1 MKHVDF
7 VHLHLHTQYSL
18 LDGTIRL
25 ADLFK
30 KARDYKMPAVAIT
43 DHGNMYGA
51 VDFYQQAYKAGIKPI
66 IGCELYVAP
75 KSRFDKASEGPG
87 ETARHLIVLAKNLQG
102 YRNLIKLTS
111 SGFLEGFYY
120 RPRVDKELL
129 AKHSEGLIATSAC
142 LHGEVADGILKGD
155 LERAKASARQYREI
169 FGEGNYYLEMMENG
183 IPEQSLVNEK
193 LMEISKELSIPLV
206 ATNDCHYLERTDSEA
221 HEVLL
226 CIQTGKNMDDTGR
239 MRFATDAFYLKS
251 PDEMKQLFAYCPEAI
266 ENTVAIAEKCNL
278 KLDFNQI
285 FLPHF
290 EIGQGRSL
298 DEHLQGMAKAG
309 LEKLMPKILQGKD
322 PSLRQKYD
330 QRLVRELD
338 IIKSMGFA
346 GYFLIV
352 SDFINYAKSREI
364 PVGPGRGSAAGSLAA
379 YAIGITEIDPIRY
392 GLFFERFLNPDRKSM
407 PDIDTDFC
415 MEGRDEVIRYVSE
428 KYGTDRVAQIITF
441 GKMQAKAVIRD
452 VGRALNMPYG
462 EVDRIAKL
470 VPNVL
475 NITLEDAIKQEP
487 LLREEQKKNEKVRRL
502 LVLSRSLE
510 GLNRHSSTHAAG
522 VVISDKPLVERV
534 PLCKSPNGDIVTQF
548 SMNDLSA
555 AGLTKFDFLGLKT
568 LTVIRDALKFIE
580 EGKGV
585 RMDISD
591 IPLDDRKTFQ
601 LLSKGETDGVFQL
614 ESRGMKEILVGMK
627 PDCFEDIIALIA
639 LYRPGPLKS
648 GMVQEFISRKQGK
661 TKSTYEVPSLEP
673 ILKETYGV
681 ILYQEQV
688 MQIASALASYT
699 MGEADTF
706 RKAMSKKNS
715 SEMEKEK
722 PKFLAG
728 AHKNKIP
735 EAKAR
740 KIFDQMETF
749 AGYGFNKSH
758 SAAYAMISYQTA
770 YLKTHYPVE
779 FMAALLT
786 SEKGN
791 RDKVIKHISVCKD
804 MGINVLPPDIN
815 QSVLD
820 FGVDGGNIR
829 FGLAAVKNVGESAI
843 ESIIESRDNEG
854 SFKSFLDF
862 CSRVDLRKIN
872 KRVVESLIKCGAF
885 DSLGYGRRQLMENF
899 ERVMDIGQR
908 AQDQKL
914 SDQVSLFDGPESASA
929 GPEHTEKDLL
939 PETEEWEH
947 GQVLIYEKE
956 TIGFYITGHPLLRY
970 ADKLKLIT
978 DADSER
984 ISEMR
989 DKDTV
994 TVAGIVSHKREIATK
1009 RKDTMAYLTIEDLK
1023 GSYTGIVFSDTYRDY
1038 RDLIDSDDPLL
1049 FKGTLDVTEESA
1061 RLVISEI
1068 HRLTEYN
1075 GVSFSSIHVTFDAN
1089 RMDESHLGLLRE
1101 ICRKYP
1107 GKHDCYLH
1115 LILQNQSET
1124 VVYLGNESK
1133 INISQPLKEEVERL
1147 LGHGSTTLH

>member
-51 VDFYQQAYKAGIKPI
+51 IDFYQQAYKAGIKPI

-75 KSRFDKASEGPG
+75 KSRFDKTSEGPG

-111 SGFLEGFYY
+111 TGFLEGFYY
-120 RPRVDKELL
+120 RPRVDKEIL

-142 LHGEVADGILKGD
+142 LHGEVANWILKGD
-155 LERAKASARQYREI
+155 LDRAKASARQYLEI

-206 ATNDCHYLERTDSEA
+206 ATNDCHYLDQNDAEA

-226 CIQTGKNMDDTGR
+226 CIQTGKTMDDPGR
-239 MRFATDAFYLKS
+239 MQFATDAFYLKS
-251 PDEMKQLFAYCPEAI
+251 PDEMKQRFAHCPEAI
-266 ENTVAIAEKCNL
+266 ENTVVIAEKCNL
-278 KLDFNQI
+278 QLDFKQV

-298 DEHLQGMAKAG
+298 DEHLQDMAKAG
-309 LEKLMPKILQGKD
+309 LEQLMPKILLGKD
-322 PSLRQKYD
+322 PTLRQKYEK
-330 QRLVRELD
+330 RLERELD

-352 SDFINYAKSREI
+352 SDFINYAKSRNI

-475 NITLEDAIKQEP
+475 NITLDDAIKQEP
-487 LLREEQKKNEKVRRL
+487 RLQDEQKKNEKIRRL
-502 LVLSRSLE
+502 LALSRSLE

-534 PLCKSPNGDIVTQF
+534 PLCKSPNDDVVTQF

-568 LTVIRDALKFIE
+568 LTVIRDALKFIK
-580 EGKGV
+580 EGRGV
-585 RMDISD
+585 KIDISE

-601 LLSKGETDGVFQL
+601 LLSKGDTDGVFQL

-715 SEMEKEK
+715 AEMEKEK
-722 PKFLAG
+722 PKFMTG
-728 AHKNKIP
+728 ALKNKIP
-735 EAKAR
+735 EAKAK

-758 SAAYAMISYQTA
+758 SAAYAMISYQTG

-791 RDKVIKHISVCKD
+791 RDKVIKHISVCKE

-820 FGVDGGNIR
+820 FSVDGKNIR

-843 ESIIESRDNEG
+843 ESIIESRDSDG
-854 SFKSFLDF
+854 PFKSFLDF

-872 KRVVESLIKCGAF
+872 KRVVESLIKCGAY
-885 DSLGYGRRQLMENF
+885 DSLGYKRRQLMENF
-899 ERVMDIGQR
+899 ERVVDMGQK
-908 AQDQKL
+908 AQDRKL
-914 SDQVSLFDGPESASA
+914 SDQTNLFDGPDSAAS
-929 GPEHTEKDLL
+929 GQSYTEKDVL
-939 PETEEWEH
+939 PETDEWDH
-947 GQVLIYEKE
+947 GVVLIHEKE
-956 TIGFYITGHPLLRY
+956 TLGFYITGHPLLRY

-984 ISEMR
+984 ICEMR

-994 TVAGIVSHKREIATK
+994 TVAGIVSQKREVPTRK
-1009 RKDTMAYLTIEDLK
+1009 KDTMAYVTIEDLK
-1023 GSYTGIVFSDTYRDY
+1023 GSFTGIVFADIYRNYRELLGSDE
-1038 RDLIDSDDPLL
+1038 PLL
-1049 FKGTLDVTEESA
+1049 FKGALDVAEESS
-1061 RLVISEI
+1061 RLIVSEV

-1075 GVSFSSIHVTFDAN
+1075 GVSFSSIHVVFDAQ
-1089 RMDESHLGLLRE
+1089 RMDDSQLGSLRD
-1101 ICRKYP
+1101 ICRKHP
-1107 GKHDCYLH
+1107 GKHDLYLH
-1115 LILQNQSET
+1115 LMLPNQSET
-1124 VVYLGNESK
+1124 VVYLGNGSK
-1133 INISQPLKEEVERL
+1133 INISQNLKEELEQL
-1147 LGHGSTTLH
+1147 LGPGSARFH

>member
-75 KSRFDKASEGPG
+75 RSRFDKTSEGPG

-111 SGFLEGFYY
+111 MGFLEGFYY
-120 RPRVDKELL
+120 RPRVDKEIL

-142 LHGEVADGILKGD
+142 LHGEIADWILKGD
-155 LERAKASARQYREI
+155 LEKAKAAASQYRDI

-193 LMEISKELSIPLV
+193 LMEISRELSIPLV
-206 ATNDCHYLERTDSEA
+206 ATNDCHYLDRTDSEA

-226 CIQTGKNMDDTGR
+226 CIQTGKTMDDPGR
-239 MRFATDAFYLKS
+239 MQFATDAFYLKS

-266 ENTVAIAEKCNL
+266 ENTVVIAEKCNL
-278 KLDFNQI
+278 KLDFSQV

-298 DEHLQGMAKAG
+298 DEHLQEMAKAG
-309 LEKLMPKILQGKD
+309 LEQLMPKILQAQD
-322 PSLRQKYD
+322 PSLRQKYEK
-330 QRLVRELD
+330 RLERELD

-352 SDFINYAKSREI
+352 SDFINYAKSRNI

-379 YAIGITEIDPIRY
+379 YAMGITEIDPIRY

-428 KYGTDRVAQIITF
+428 KYGNDRVAQIITF

-452 VGRALNMPYG
+452 VGRALNMAYG

-487 LLREEQKKNEKVRRL
+487 RLQEEQKKNDKIRRL
-502 LVLSRSLE
+502 LALSRSLE

-534 PLCKSPNGDIVTQF
+534 PLCKSPNDDIVTQF

-580 EGKGV
+580 EGRGV
-585 RMDISD
+585 KINISD
-591 IPLDDRKTFQ
+591 IVLDDRKTFQ
-601 LLSKGETDGVFQL
+601 LLSKGDTDGVFQL

-661 TKSTYEVPSLEP
+661 TKSTYEVPALEP

-722 PKFLAG
+722 PKFMVG
-728 AHKNKIP
+728 ALKNKIP
-735 EAKAR
+735 EAKAK

-758 SAAYAMISYQTA
+758 SAAYAMISYQTG

-791 RDKVIKHISVCKD
+791 RDKVIKHISVCKE
-804 MGINVLPPDIN
+804 MGINVLPLTSTSLSLI
-815 QSVLD
+815 SVLM
-820 FGVDGGNIR
+820 G
-829 FGLAAVKNVGESAI
+829 KT
-843 ESIIESRDNEG
+843 
-854 SFKSFLDF
+854 
-862 CSRVDLRKIN
+862 
-872 KRVVESLIKCGAF
+872 
-885 DSLGYGRRQLMENF
+885 
-899 ERVMDIGQR
+899 
-908 AQDQKL
+908 
-914 SDQVSLFDGPESASA
+914 SASV
-929 GPEHTEKDLL
+929 
-939 PETEEWEH
+939 W
-947 GQVLIYEKE
+947 
-956 TIGFYITGHPLLRY
+956 PL
-970 ADKLKLIT
+970 
-978 DADSER
+978 
-984 ISEMR
+984 
-989 DKDTV
+989 
-994 TVAGIVSHKREIATK
+994 
-1009 RKDTMAYLTIEDLK
+1009 
-1023 GSYTGIVFSDTYRDY
+1023 
-1038 RDLIDSDDPLL
+1038 
-1049 FKGTLDVTEESA
+1049 
-1061 RLVISEI
+1061 
-1068 HRLTEYN
+1068 
-1075 GVSFSSIHVTFDAN
+1075 
-1089 RMDESHLGLLRE
+1089 
-1101 ICRKYP
+1101 
-1107 GKHDCYLH
+1107 
-1115 LILQNQSET
+1115 
-1124 VVYLGNESK
+1124 
-1133 INISQPLKEEVERL
+1133 
-1147 LGHGSTTLH
+1147 

>member
-7 VHLHLHTQYSL
+7 VHLHNHTQYSL

-30 KARDYKMPAVAIT
+30 KAREYKMPAVAIT

-51 VDFYQQAYKAGIKPI
+51 IDFYQQAYKAGIKPI

-75 KSRFDKASEGPG
+75 KSRFDKTSEGPG

-111 SGFLEGFYY
+111 MGFLEGFYY
-120 RPRVDKELL
+120 RPRVDKEIL

-142 LHGEVADGILKGD
+142 LHGEVADWILKGD
-155 LERAKASARQYREI
+155 LEKAKASASQYREI

-226 CIQTGKNMDDTGR
+226 CIQTGKTMDDPGR

-266 ENTVAIAEKCNL
+266 ENTVVIAEKCNL
-278 KLDFNQI
+278 TLDFSQV

-290 EIGQGRSL
+290 EIGKGRSL
-298 DEHLQGMAKAG
+298 DEHLQDMAKAG
-309 LEKLMPKILQGKD
+309 LEQLMPKILQGQD
-322 PSLRQKYD
+322 PTLRQKYEK
-330 QRLVRELD
+330 RLERELD

-352 SDFINYAKSREI
+352 SDFINYAKSRNI

-379 YAIGITEIDPIRY
+379 YSIGITEIDPIRY

-475 NITLEDAIKQEP
+475 NINLEDAIKQEP
-487 LLREEQKKNEKVRRL
+487 RLQDEQKKNEKIRRL
-502 LVLSRSLE
+502 LALSRSLE

-534 PLCKSPNGDIVTQF
+534 PLCKSPNDDIVTQF

-580 EGKGV
+580 EGRGIKIN
-585 RMDISD
+585 ISD
-591 IPLDDRKTFQ
+591 ILLDDRKTFQ
-601 LLSKGETDGVFQL
+601 LLSKGDTDGVFQL

-661 TKSTYEVPSLEP
+661 TKSTYEVPALEP

-722 PKFLAG
+722 PKFMTG
-728 AHKNKIP
+728 ALKNKIP
-735 EAKAR
+735 EAKAK

-758 SAAYAMISYQTA
+758 SAAYAMISYQTG

-791 RDKVIKHISVCKD
+791 RDKVIKHISVCKE

-820 FGVDGGNIR
+820 FSVDGKNIR

-843 ESIIESRDNEG
+843 DSIIESRDSDG
-854 SFKSFLDF
+854 PFKSFLDF

-872 KRVVESLIKCGAF
+872 KRVVESLIMCGAF
-885 DSLGYGRRQLMENF
+885 DSLGYKRRQLMENF
-899 ERVMDIGQR
+899 EHLMEIGQR

-914 SDQVSLFDGPESASA
+914 SDQTNLFDGADSGAA
-929 GPEHTEKDLL
+929 GDSYTEKDVL
-939 PETEEWEH
+939 PETDEWDHSE
-947 GQVLIYEKE
+947 VLLHEKE
-956 TIGFYITGHPLLRY
+956 TLGFYITGHPLLRY

-984 ISEMR
+984 ICEMR

-994 TVAGIVSHKREIATK
+994 TVAGIVSQKREVPTR
-1009 RKDTMAYLTIEDLK
+1009 RKDTMAYVTIEDLK
-1023 GSYTGIVFSDTYRDY
+1023 GSFTGIVFADIYRNYRELLSSDE
-1038 RDLIDSDDPLL
+1038 PLL
-1049 FKGTLDVTEESA
+1049 FKGTLDVAEESS
-1061 RLVISEI
+1061 RLIVSEV

-1075 GVSFSSIHVTFDAN
+1075 GVSFSSIHAVFDAK
-1089 RMDESHLGLLRE
+1089 RMDDSHLNILRE

-1107 GKHDCYLH
+1107 GKHDFYLH
-1115 LILQNQSET
+1115 LMLPNQSET
-1124 VVYLGNESK
+1124 IVYLGSESK
-1133 INISQPLKEEVERL
+1133 INISQILKEEVEHL
-1147 LGHGSTTLH
+1147 LGPGSARFH

>member
-1 MKHVDF
+1 MSPISST
-7 VHLHLHTQYSL
+7 TQKAAISPSAPA
-18 LDGTIRL
+18 
-25 ADLFK
+25 AD
-30 KARDYKMPAVAIT
+30 P
-43 DHGNMYGA
+43 
-51 VDFYQQAYKAGIKPI
+51 
-66 IGCELYVAP
+66 
-75 KSRFDKASEGPG
+75 
-87 ETARHLIVLAKNLQG
+87 
-102 YRNLIKLTS
+102 
-111 SGFLEGFYY
+111 
-120 RPRVDKELL
+120 RP
-129 AKHSEGLIATSAC
+129 
-142 LHGEVADGILKGD
+142 
-155 LERAKASARQYREI
+155 
-169 FGEGNYYLEMMENG
+169 
-183 IPEQSLVNEK
+183 
-193 LMEISKELSIPLV
+193 
-206 ATNDCHYLERTDSEA
+206 
-221 HEVLL
+221 
-226 CIQTGKNMDDTGR
+226 
-239 MRFATDAFYLKS
+239 
-251 PDEMKQLFAYCPEAI
+251 
-266 ENTVAIAEKCNL
+266 
-278 KLDFNQI
+278 
-285 FLPHF
+285 
-290 EIGQGRSL
+290 
-298 DEHLQGMAKAG
+298 
-309 LEKLMPKILQGKD
+309 
-322 PSLRQKYD
+322 
-330 QRLVRELD
+330 
-338 IIKSMGFA
+338 
-346 GYFLIV
+346 
-352 SDFINYAKSREI
+352 
-364 PVGPGRGSAAGSLAA
+364 GSLAA

-487 LLREEQKKNEKVRRL
+487 RLQEEQKKNEKVRRL

-522 VVISDKPLVERV
+522 VVISDKPLVDRV
-534 PLCKSPNGDIVTQF
+534 PLCKSPNDDIVTQF

-568 LTVIRDALKFIE
+568 LTVIRDALMFIK
-580 EGKGV
+580 EGKGIGV
-585 RMDISD
+585 DISD

-791 RDKVIKHISVCKD
+791 RDKVIKHISVCKE

-820 FGVDGGNIR
+820 FSVDGGNIR

-899 ERVMDIGQR
+899 ERVMDTGQR

-914 SDQVSLFDGPESASA
+914 SDQVSLFDGPESSSA
-929 GPEHTEKDLL
+929 GPEYSEKDLL
-939 PETEEWEH
+939 PDTEEWEH
-947 GQVLIYEKE
+947 GVVLANEKE

-1009 RKDTMAYLTIEDLK
+1009 RKDTMAYVTIEDLK
-1023 GSYTGIVFSDTYRDY
+1023 GSYTGIVFSDTYRDH
-1038 RDLIDSDDPLL
+1038 RDLIDSDEPLL
-1049 FKGTLDVTEESA
+1049 FKGTLDVTEESS
-1061 RLVISEI
+1061 RLVVSEI

-1075 GVSFSSIHVTFDAN
+1075 GVSFSSIHINFDAS
-1089 RMDESHLGLLRE
+1089 RMDDSHLG
-1101 ICRKYP
+1101 
-1107 GKHDCYLH
+1107 
-1115 LILQNQSET
+1115 T
-1124 VVYLGNESK
+1124 VKGDM
-1133 INISQPLKEEVERL
+1133 PEVPRQARL
-1147 LGHGSTTLH
+1147 LPASHRREPERDGRVSGRRVQDQHLSAPERGGRAPARPGIDNLALISNATSFNPLE